1 MRSMTGYGKG
11 TYSDENFEIEI
22 EIKSVNHRFLD
33 LRIYL
38 SRELNPYEMLIR
50 DIVMKKMRRGK
61 VDVRI
66 NFRDKRLP
74 SLSIDQPRLLALWE
88 LYNNAK
94 NLLNTQQEI
103 PLDKIMAI
111 DGVVLETL
119 PETDKDIVM
128 NALTAPLVSALDEH
142 TEMALREGESMQ
154 DFLVSSV
161 MRITSALAI
170 VENEFPE
177 FRNEM
182 FMKYKNQLA
191 TILNDTLNE
200 EDERRILTETAIF
213 IEKADINEEIIRLKD
228 HVEKFRDKLFVENAE
243 LGKSLNFILQ
253 EMHREANTMSVK
265 FNNSKVFPQLLT
277 IKEEIEKCREM
288 VQNVE

>member
-1 MRSMTGYGKG
+1 MKSMTGYGKG
-11 TYSDENFEIEI
+11 TFTDDNYEIEI

-33 LRIYL
+33 MRIYL
-38 SRELNPYEMLIR
+38 ARDLNAYEMLLR
-50 DIVMKKMRRGK
+50 ERVMKKMRRGK
-61 VDVRI
+61 VDVRV

-74 SLSIDQPRLLALWE
+74 QLSIDQPRLEALWN
-88 LYNNAK
+88 LYNDAK
-94 NLLNTQQEI
+94 SILKTEQEI
-103 PLDKIMAI
+103 PIDKIMEI
-111 DGVVLETL
+111 DGVMMITP
-119 PETDKDIVM
+119 PETDEDTLL
-128 NALTAPLVSALDEH
+128 NALEIPLNKALEEH
-142 TEMALREGESMQ
+142 AAMALREGESMQ
-154 DFLVSSV
+154 DFLVSSM
-161 MRITSALAI
+161 MRISSALTI

-177 FRNEM
+177 FRNEL
-182 FMKYKNQLA
+182 FMKYKTQLSD
-191 TILNDTLNE
+191 ILSDTLTE
-200 EDERRILTETAIF
+200 DDERRILTEIAIF
-213 IEKADINEEIIRLKD
+213 IEKADINEEIVRLKD